1 MKRFSIK
8 LKVTIWFTLVLT
20 FIVASVLAL
29 LLIIGEK
36 VVFEETQEKLINAV
50 KLRCYDKHNT
60 FLTC

>member
-36 VVFEETQEKLINAV
+36 VVFEEEPTDAK
-50 KLRCYDKHNT
+50 
-60 FLTC
+60 